1 MLRTRPDNSR
11 EHCGTARVMAA
22 KITVDE
28 GGLAAAAAAYRLEAC
43 VLEARAR
50 ATPEATIRDEYLALA
65 RRWSLVAASLDV
77 EAHR

>member
-1 MLRTRPDNSR
+1 MLRGRPDNSR

-28 GGLAAAAAAYRLEAC
+28 AGLAAAAYRLEAC

-65 RRWSLVAASLDV
+65 RRWSLIAASLDV
-77 EAHR
+77 EACR